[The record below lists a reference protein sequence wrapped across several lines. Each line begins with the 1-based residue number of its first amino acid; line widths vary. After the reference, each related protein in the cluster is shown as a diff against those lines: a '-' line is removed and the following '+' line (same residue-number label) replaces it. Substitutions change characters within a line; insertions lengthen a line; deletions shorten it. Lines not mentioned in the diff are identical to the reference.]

1 MGAHPSSEITMIDDG
16 GGYRV
21 SWTAQPTT
29 THVMPAMPS
38 AAMPSPAMPSP
49 SMPPPPVSRSTARM
63 VVAPRFVPAPVP
75 RSFWC
80 ALDPRLAILA
90 DPDSARAEG
99 FRRLRDGVLARGMPR
114 VLAVTS
120 PERGD
125 GKTTCIANL
134 AFAFAEQRPREKILL
149 LDGNFVAPALA
160 ALFSIDEYVQPAP
173 AHDAPWCA
181 PFALTSLTPRLD
193 LATLVLRRGEALPR
207 VEHDDLARLL
217 ASFFRAGYD
226 RVLLDTPALEGSPAV
241 SRLLGVADG
250 VLVAVRAGHTSGRAV
265 RRAVDQI
272 GAGKMLG
279 AALMD

>member
-1 MGAHPSSEITMIDDG
+1 MGEHASSEITMIDDG

-38 AAMPSPAMPSP
+38 P
-49 SMPPPPVSRSTARM
+49 SMPPPAVSRSTARM
-63 VVAPRFVPAPVP
+63 VVVPRFVPAPAP
-75 RSFWC
+75 RAFWC

-134 AFAFAEQRPREKILL
+134 AFAFAEQQPREKILL
-149 LDGNFVAPALA
+149 LDASFVAPALA
-160 ALFSIDEYVQPAP
+160 ALFSIDEYAEPAP
-173 AHDAPWCA
+173 AHHAPWCA
-181 PFALTSLTPRLD
+181 PFALTSLTPCLD

-207 VEHDDLARLL
+207 IEHDDVVRLL

-226 RVLLDTPALEGSPAV
+226 RVLLDTPALAGSPAV

-250 VLVAVRAGHTSGRAV
+250 VVIAVRAGHTSGRAV